1 MSSDC
6 EKLIYLL
13 TLLAFVIVGPLVLLV
28 VAWFSYKEMGYPAL
42 MGLGIV
48 LLMLP
53 FQGKENWFETD
64 NCTLIIV
71 TFILAVLSIY
81 LFSKFRLETARK
93 QDKRIGLMNEIISS
107 IKLIKMYCW
116 ESQLAKRISK
126 AREEEI
132 GVIRSA
138 NLYMQNYY
146 SSNFSIIHKFFRKV
160 ALFRAFMLTIE
171 WSGITIGIFSM
182 MESKWKLLK
191 TMLKMLTSCLLKS
204 WYALR

>member
-6 EKLIYLL
+6 EKLIYLWR
-13 TLLAFVIVGPLVLLV
+13 LLAFVVVGPLVLII
-28 VAWFSYKEMGYPAL
+28 VAWFSFQEMGYPAL
-42 MGLGIV
+42 IGLGIV

-53 FQGKENWFETD
+53 LQGEESSFEAV
-64 NCTLIIV
+64 NCFFNML
-71 TFILAVLSIY
+71 TFILAVLTTY

-93 QDKRIGLMNEIISS
+93 QDKRIGLMNEIISC

-146 SSNFSIIHKFFRKV
+146 
-160 ALFRAFMLTIE
+160 
-171 WSGITIGIFSM
+171 
-182 MESKWKLLK
+182 
-191 TMLKMLTSCLLKS
+191 
-204 WYALR
+204 